1 MPRKPAR
8 TSIGVVAIDEFVSSV
23 AMVATRSES
32 ALQKGICAR
41 CKAVIMRAERG
52 PAVVRAARRADP
64 AAAIFSRFRTYRA
77 KVF

>member
-8 TSIGVVAIDEFVSSV
+8 TSIGVVTIDEFVSSV

-41 CKAVIMRAERG
+41 CKAVIMRAAERG
-52 PAVVRAARRADP
+52 GLRCVQYMPVRAAHARVIP
-64 AAAIFSRFRTYRA
+64 GL
-77 KVF
+77 